1 MSRKYKFHDQSQIYF
16 VSFATV
22 NFIDVFTRD
31 VYRFIIIDSL
41 KYCIENKDLEL
52 YAWIIMSNHVHLIIG
67 TRGEPME
74 NILRDLKKHT
84 SKKIVAA
91 IAENPEESRKEWMI
105 WMFERAGKKNPNN
118 TNIQLAGR
126 RTEQH
131 NQPIQLDTVTKIRQ
145 RLDYLH
151 ENPVTAGFVDKPE
164 HWRFSS
170 AIDYYTNNKGLIE
183 IINLEL

>member
-1 MSRKYKFHDQSQIYF
+1 
-16 VSFATV
+16 
-22 NFIDVFTRD
+22 
-31 VYRFIIIDSL
+31 
-41 KYCIENKDLEL
+41 
-52 YAWIIMSNHVHLIIG
+52 
-67 TRGEPME
+67 
-74 NILRDLKKHT
+74 
-84 SKKIVAA
+84 
-91 IAENPEESRKEWMI
+91 MI

-118 TNIQLAGR
+118 TNIQFWQ
-126 RTEQH
+126 QH

-183 IINLEL
+183 IINLEI

>member
-1 MSRKYKFHDQSQIYF
+1 MRRKYKFHDQSQIYF

-52 YAWIIMSNHVHLIIG
+52 YAWVIMRNAARSNHVHLIIG

-74 NILRDLKKHT
+74 NILRKHT

-91 IAENPEESRKEWMI
+91 IAKNPEESRKEWMI
-105 WMFERAGKKNPNN
+105 WMFERAGKKNP
-118 TNIQLAGR
+118 IGASLQLV
-126 RTEQH
+126 
-131 NQPIQLDTVTKIRQ
+131 P
-145 RLDYLH
+145 
-151 ENPVTAGFVDKPE
+151 KP
-164 HWRFSS
+164 R
-170 AIDYYTNNKGLIE
+170 K
-183 IINLEL
+183 

>member
-31 VYRFIIIDSL
+31 IYRFIIIDSL

-52 YAWIIMSNHVHLIIG
+52 YAWVIMTNHVHLIIG

-84 SKKIVAA
+84 SKKIVAS
-91 IAENPEESRKEWMI
+91 IAENQEESRKEWMI

-118 TNIQLAGR
+118 TNIQFWQ
-126 RTEQH
+126 QH
-131 NQPIQLDTVTKIRQ
+131 NQPIQLDTVIKIRQ

-164 HWRFSS
+164 HWRFGS

-183 IINLEL
+183 IINLEI

>member
-1 MSRKYKFHDQSQIYF
+1 MSSVKEILNRKPTLRAASLLSLPLLWLGVIYIG
-16 VSFATV
+16 SLFALFITSIWKIDTFTSKIIREFTLE

-31 VYRFIIIDSL
+31 IYRFIIIDSL

-52 YAWIIMSNHVHLIIG
+52 YAWVIMTNHVHLIIG

-91 IAENPEESRKEWMI
+91 IADNPEESRKEWMI

-118 TNIQLAGR
+118 TNVQFFEYQSLITKEMQYG
-126 RTEQH
+126 
-131 NQPIQLDTVTKIRQ
+131 VTN
-145 RLDYLH
+145 H
-151 ENPVTAGFVDKPE
+151 SN
-164 HWRFSS
+164 
-170 AIDYYTNNKGLIE
+170 
-183 IINLEL
+183 